1 MCVCSHG
8 SKHSLHFLQNE
19 CTVWAS
25 FRSVSDTCIAHTST
39 SYVLLVTEPIR
50 LEANVHPFTG
60 HIESV
65 QAGQLAVTSASP
77 LRPYVAVLQNIT
89 AQRRRT
95 PNLVSGVAAARFPV
109 LESSLLHSF
118 RFMGL
123 F

>member
-1 MCVCSHG
+1 M
-8 SKHSLHFLQNE
+8 QNE
-19 CTVWAS
+19 CAVWAS

-39 SYVLLVTEPIR
+39 SYVLLVTESTR

-65 QAGQLAVTSASP
+65 QAGRLAVTSARP
-77 LRPYVAVLQNIT
+77 LRPYVTGLQNIT
-89 AQRRRT
+89 AQQRGGT

-118 RFMGL
+118 RSVGL